1 MEDLNTLEGR
11 RSVVLLAAGV
21 LDHYI
26 AGDLD
31 EAALYAEQLGQG
43 QLIAGLC
50 ELGQLLVA
58 TILAGHRE
66 MCRKPD
72 CPVGPADV
80 IDAARK
86 VTLGIRA
93 PR

>member
-11 RSVVLLAAGV
+11 RSLVLIALGV
-21 LDHYI
+21 LGNYI
-26 AGDLD
+26 EGDLD
-31 EAALYAEQLGQG
+31 EAALYAEQLSQG

-50 ELGQLLVA
+50 EVGEQLVA
-58 TILAGHRE
+58 TILAGHRQ
-66 MCRKPD
+66 MCRRPD
-72 CPVGPADV
+72 CPVGPSDV